1 MRCLALS
8 ALFVCLAIAGQCQ
21 IAAGYK
27 SEISITP
34 DPLDV
39 VEATT
44 KKGGWFGGFKKFFG
58 SSETTTS
65 TTTST
70 TTTTTTARPLVVAPP
85 AQKPPPLVIS
95 HAPLMPL
102 GPRPDTPSSSPFG
115 SSPVHGP
122 QWPAAAG
129 TAGSAGG
136 SAAAGAAPQWPAA
149 AGAAA
154 HPPAVPA
161 PLPTA
166 ATSTQHTRTQA
177 GAATATP
184 NLPPGFAPYRPQKP
198 QPSPFDLSYSGGA
211 GQAQRPGFGLAPLTS
226 STTTSTTTTT
236 TTTTT
241 QRPRQNAAPAAAP
254 AGGVDLRFGGSGS
267 STTSTVVP
275 HAPSKDAFPTLPAPR
290 RPSLKEEYP
299 ALPTPRSPGAS
310 TPNTPSSPSAWQS
323 PLPTPVL
330 PAARPTPASSST
342 TTTTTNSGFGSSTS
356 FGSGGHSGVSFVPH
370 KSDATTTVRPGFQS
384 SGNSLATD
392 DEIRQLTEQL
402 YTKETNSQL
411 SNIYVNLQGR
421 TRSID
426 SADEAPDSLLTVN
439 AKALE
444 PLTIAKM
451 RLLFNNY
458 EQDTAVN
465 EHVTANERREENEFL
480 DAVMATG
487 VMRQAMLFLQ
497 QKGLVT
503 PDPKTHRDLVKELWF
518 TQYSRGMGKIGSSG
532 FEHVFVHEVKNG
544 TIIGFHNWVYV
555 NEEEQAGRFDYKGY
569 MKEQDIGTK
578 GKVLKIRFAHQGL
591 NKPVDTMFVGTSPEL
606 ELALYTVCFQ
616 LRPDRTCPVSLGN
629 SRFGIVTYSWRYR
642 GKSLI
647 GSAYPE
653 I

>member
-8 ALFVCLAIAGQCQ
+8 ALFVCVVIAGQCE

-27 SEISITP
+27 SEIEITP
-34 DPLDV
+34 APDV
-39 VEATT
+39 EVTT
-44 KKGGWFGGFKKFFG
+44 KKSSWFGGFKKFFG
-58 SSETTTS
+58 SSETTTTTT

-70 TTTTTTARPLVVAPP
+70 TTTTTPRSVPVTP

-102 GPRPDTPSSSPFG
+102 GPRPDTPASSPFG
-115 SSPVHGP
+115 SAQPSPVHGP
-122 QWPAAAG
+122 QWP
-129 TAGSAGG
+129 T
-136 SAAAGAAPQWPAA
+136 AAGATPT
-149 AGAAA
+149 
-154 HPPAVPA
+154 
-161 PLPTA
+161 TA
-166 ATSTQHTRTQA
+166 ASPQQGRFGQPGQASTA
-177 GAATATP
+177 P

-198 QPSPFDLSYSGGA
+198 QPSGFDLSYSGGGGVGGGGA
-211 GQAQRPGFGLAPLTS
+211 ANPVRPSFGLAPMTS
-226 STTTSTTTTT
+226 STTTTTT

-241 QRPRQNAAPAAAP
+241 QRPKTPTP
-254 AGGVDLRFGGSGS
+254 GVDLRFGGS
-267 STTSTVVP
+267 STTSTVHP
-275 HAPSKDAFPTLPAPR
+275 QPSKDAFPSLPVPR
-290 RPSLKEEYP
+290 RPSIKEDYP
-299 ALPTPRSPGAS
+299 PLPTAKTPTVPS
-310 TPNTPSSPSAWQS
+310 TPTSPSAWQS
-323 PLPTPVL
+323 PLPTPAQ
-330 PAARPTPASSST
+330 PAVRPTPGHST
-342 TTTTTNSGFGSSTS
+342 TTTTTTTTTT
-356 FGSGGHSGVSFVPH
+356 GGHSGVSFVPH
-370 KSDATTTVRPGFQS
+370 TGGVTTTTVRPGFQS
-384 SGNSLATD
+384 SGNSVASD

-402 YTKETNSQL
+402 YTKESNSQL
-411 SNIYVNLQGR
+411 NNIAVNLQGR

-426 SADEAPDSLLTVN
+426 SADEAPQPLLTVDS
-439 AKALE
+439 KALQPE
-444 PLTIAKM
+444 TIAKM

-458 EQDTAVN
+458 EQDTLVN

-518 TQYSRGMGKIGSSG
+518 TQYSRGQGKIGSSG

-578 GKVLKIRFAHQGL
+578 GKVIKLRFSHKGL

-629 SRFGIVTYSWRYR
+629 SKFGIVTYSWRYR

>member
-8 ALFVCLAIAGQCQ
+8 ALFVCVVIAGQCR
-21 IAAGYK
+21 ITAGYR
-27 SEISITP
+27 SEIEITP
-34 DPLDV
+34 APDV
-39 VEATT
+39 ETTT
-44 KKGGWFGGFKKFFG
+44 KKSGWFGGFKKFFG
-58 SSETTTS
+58 SSSSSDAASSTSTTT

-70 TTTTTTARPLVVAPP
+70 TTTTAKPP
-85 AQKPPPLVIS
+85 QKLPPLVIS

-115 SSPVHGP
+115 STLAHGP
-122 QWPAAAG
+122 QWPAAAQP
-129 TAGSAGG
+129 TASQQ
-136 SAAAGAAPQWPAA
+136 P
-149 AGAAA
+149 
-154 HPPAVPA
+154 V
-161 PLPTA
+161 LPTA
-166 ATSTQHTRTQA
+166 ATTGRLGAGGVAGGSTA
-177 GAATATP
+177 P

-198 QPSPFDLSYSGGA
+198 QPSGFDLSYSGGGAA
-211 GQAQRPGFGLAPLTS
+211 GAAGGGAAPHPGFGLAPLTS
-226 STTTSTTTTT
+226 STTTSTSTTTT
-236 TTTTT
+236 TTST
-241 QRPRQNAAPAAAP
+241 QRPRTNVQP
-254 AGGVDLRFGGSGS
+254 GGIDVRFGS
-267 STTSTVVP
+267 STTSTVRP
-275 HAPSKDAFPTLPAPR
+275 AQQKDEFPTLPVPR
-290 RPSLKEEYP
+290 RPSLKEDYP
-299 ALPTPRSPGAS
+299 ALPTPKTPGSPTPS
-310 TPNTPSSPSAWQS
+310 TPTSPSAWQA
-323 PLPTPVL
+323 PLPTPVHPAVPAVKPA
-330 PAARPTPASSST
+330 PAAVTPGTPAGST
-342 TTTTTNSGFGSSTS
+342 
-356 FGSGGHSGVSFVPH
+356 GGGGGGVSFVPH
-370 KSDATTTVRPGFQS
+370 TAGSTTTVRPGFQS
-384 SGNSLATD
+384 TGNSVATD

-402 YTKETNSQL
+402 YTKESNSQL
-411 SNIYVNLQGR
+411 SHITVNLQGR

-426 SADEAPDSLLTVN
+426 SGDEAPQPLLSVD

-444 PLTIAKM
+444 PSTIAKM

-458 EQDTAVN
+458 EQDTLVN
-465 EHVTANERREENEFL
+465 EHVTANERKEENEFL
-480 DAVMATG
+480 DAVMATS

-518 TQYSRGMGKIGSSG
+518 TQYSRGQGKIGSSG

-578 GKVLKIRFAHQGL
+578 GKVLKVRFAHQGL
-591 NKPVDTMFVGTSPEL
+591 NKPVDTMFIGTSPEL

-629 SRFGIVTYSWRYR
+629 SKFGIVTYSWRYR